1 MEVLFQREL
10 FSFFCSF
17 KHRERVT
24 FDYFIK
30 TVHMFGLFYQGGEV
44 TSCYFLFILHFG
56 HIISAVKGSGTEK
69 EQHEQVNI

>member
-17 KHRERVT
+17 QLRERVT

-30 TVHMFGLFYQGGEV
+30 TVDMFGLFYQGGEV
-44 TSCYFLFILHFG
+44 TSCHFLFILHFG
-56 HIISAVKGSGTEK
+56 LIFNAVKGSGIEK
-69 EQHEQVNI
+69 ELYEQV